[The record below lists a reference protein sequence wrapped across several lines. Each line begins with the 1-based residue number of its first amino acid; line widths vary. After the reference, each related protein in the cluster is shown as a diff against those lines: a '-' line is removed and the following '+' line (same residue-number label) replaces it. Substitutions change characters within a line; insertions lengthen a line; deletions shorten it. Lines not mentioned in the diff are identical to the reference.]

1 MKEKSWQTAAEYLAE
16 RAKDPEYVER
26 ERKREEELKRLEE
39 EYDRAEKPL
48 VQDLEAAGFPV
59 RSVYDFVNTTQSYQG
74 ALPILLDHLQ
84 RSYPAAIREGI
95 ARALAVPE
103 ARFAWPLLV
112 RPYREEPNEQVKDG
126 LAVAVAN
133 TADKSVA
140 DALIGLIREPQLG
153 DSRLLLLGALP
164 RLGIDRAREVLEEL
178 QTHPQLGKE
187 ARVLLRRLD
196 RKRRTQKSE

>member
-1 MKEKSWQTAAEYLAE
+1 MKKKEWITAEEYFAE

-59 RSVYDFVNTTQSYQG
+59 RSVYDFVNTTQSYRG

-84 RSYPAAIREGI
+84 RPYPAAIREGI

-103 ARFAWPLLV
+103 ARLAWPVLARL
-112 RPYREEPNEQVKDG
+112 YRDEANAQVKGG

-140 DALIGLIREPQLG
+140 DELIGLIREPQLG
-153 DSRLLLLGALP
+153 TSRVLLLSALP
-164 RLGIDRAREVLEEL
+164 RIGIDRAREVLEEL
-178 QTHPQLGKE
+178 QTDPQLGKE
-187 ARVLLRRLD
+187 ARIQLRRLD
-196 RKRRTQKSE
+196 RKKRSRKPG

>member
-1 MKEKSWQTAAEYLAE
+1 MKERKWVTAAEFLAE

-39 EYDRAEKPL
+39 EYERAERPL
-48 VQDLEAAGFPV
+48 VQDLKAAGFPV
-59 RSVYDFVNTTQSYQG
+59 RSVYDFVNTTRSYRG

-84 RSYPAAIREGI
+84 RTYPPAIREGI
-95 ARALAVPE
+95 ARALAVRE

-112 RPYREEPNEQVKDG
+112 RLYREEPNAQVKDG

-140 DALIGLIREPQLG
+140 DELIGLIREPQLG

-164 RLGIDRAREVLEEL
+164 RLGRDRAREMLEEL
-178 QTHPQLGKE
+178 QTDPRLGKE
-187 ARVLLRRLD
+187 ARIRLRRLD
-196 RKRRTQKSE
+196 RSSKRAR